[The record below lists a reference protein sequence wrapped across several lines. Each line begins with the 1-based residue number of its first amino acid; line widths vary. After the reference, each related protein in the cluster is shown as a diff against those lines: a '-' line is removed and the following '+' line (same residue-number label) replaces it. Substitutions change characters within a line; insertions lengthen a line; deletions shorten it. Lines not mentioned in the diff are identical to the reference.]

1 MPLVCCRHHPSIWD
15 HVLHSERHRT
25 FESLDKVCKKKHV
38 VLGSLDLIQGTWQPL
53 LLKMYPLQDKDGF
66 LSAEDLHSALG
77 RSENVKQLI
86 AAADANGDGGPHAHK
101 SSEELYFS
109 VF

>member
-25 FESLDKVCKKKHV
+25 FESLDKVYKDKHF
-38 VLGSLDLIQGTWQPL
+38 VLGSLDLIQGTWQPPL
-53 LLKMYPLQDKDGF
+53 LNMGTLQDKDGF

-86 AAADANGDGGPHAHK
+86 AAADANGDGGPHDHK
-101 SSEELYFS
+101 SFEQLF
-109 VF
+109 FRMF